1 MLFFCHKR
9 FTHPGISPDVFLF
22 DNTVIPYLYYLSGIH
37 KRTIL
42 IGGEDYG

>member
-9 FTHPGISPDVFLF
+9 FTHPGIIPGCFF
-22 DNTVIPYLYYLSGIH
+22 DNTVIPYLYYLSGLH
-37 KRTIL
+37 KRTFL